1 MILYRF
7 PNKFVFISVCLP
19 FRAIYESVIQIDRQ
33 ILYYLL
39 VDETEYYVFIGSD
52 YIIDEI
58 FEMVTYDGLTLSLYL
73 IPYPVIVTCG
83 YPSPL
88 SSQIKNN
95 LEKYNRKVVLWC
107 G

>member
-7 PNKFVFISVCLP
+7 PNKFVFISVGLP
-19 FRAIYESVIQIDRQ
+19 FCAIYESVIQIDRQ

-58 FEMVTYDGLTLSLYL
+58 
-73 IPYPVIVTCG
+73 
-83 YPSPL
+83 
-88 SSQIKNN
+88 
-95 LEKYNRKVVLWC
+95 
-107 G
+107 